1 MSAVMLKE
9 TAKNCAARSE
19 FLLCLKN
26 LLSFFYFLVC
36 LVVVVV
42 VLALSSNVTT

>member
-9 TAKNCAARSE
+9 SVKNCAARSE

-26 LLSFFYFLVC
+26 LMSFFYFLVS

-42 VLALSSNVTT
+42 VLELSSNVTT

>member
-9 TAKNCAARSE
+9 SVKNCAARSE
-19 FLLCLKN
+19 FLLCFC
-26 LLSFFYFLVC
+26 LLSFFYFLVS

-42 VLALSSNVTT
+42 VLELSSNVTT